1 MIRNV
6 YFILFFTYIYSQ
18 TTFNILDVASNAKDL
33 SLTQG
38 GLAQSSQYLTLNPAS
53 LYIEKYGVQFS
64 KHVFPNDIYL
74 AEISTTFNYNEQI
87 IMSRIKTANYGQ
99 LEDAVTHNIFNAK
112 DIIIELGSKFN
123 FKNILSVGYSGGYI
137 KSKIEQYQ
145 SEGMF
150 FSTGI
155 KAEVLDKRLGLA
167 AALTHLGMQ
176 LSTFNKTPENMPSAK
191 RFGLFYKP
199 QHLSA
204 KIYIDYINYSNE
216 SNNQFLYGVEFNKKN
231 YFLLRFSTGNYKN
244 QLKSN
249 NALFNIISGI
259 STGIGIKIKKINIDF
274 SIQNLGAGGL
284 VIGTSVAYNN

>member
-64 KHVFPNDIYL
+64 KHILPNDIYL
-74 AEISTTFNYNEQI
+74 AEISTTFNYNEHI

-112 DIIIELGSKFN
+112 DIIIELGSKFK
-123 FKNILSVGYSGGYI
+123 FKNILSVGSSGGYI

-145 SEGMF
+145 SEGIF

-176 LSTFNKTPENMPSAK
+176 LSTFNKIPETMPSAK
-191 RFGLFYKP
+191 RLGLFYKP

-216 SNNQFLYGVEFNKKN
+216 SNNQFKKV
-231 YFLLRFSTGNYKN
+231 
-244 QLKSN
+244 
-249 NALFNIISGI
+249 IIV
-259 STGIGIKIKKINIDF
+259 IDET
-274 SIQNLGAGGL
+274 IR
-284 VIGTSVAYNN
+284 II